1 MKTLTLTLLVPLAA
15 ILGAC
20 SSTAV
25 APAPTTEMA
34 QNVAIS
40 LSPEA
45 PRETVLLVSRTDGSV
60 VMQTIYSTADVCFK
74 NSSDSS
80 TTCLTQGAP
89 VFDPGTNRVVGYE
102 MVEEHIDLVAKT
114 R

>member
-1 MKTLTLTLLVPLAA
+1 MKTLSLALLIPLAA

-20 SSTAV
+20 SSTAIT
-25 APAPTTEMA
+25 PMSETEMA
-34 QNVAIS
+34 QNVAVS
-40 LSPEA
+40 LSPET
-45 PRETVLLVSRTDGSV
+45 PRETVLLVSRNDGSV

-89 VFDPGTNRVVGYE
+89 VFDPVSNTVVGYE
-102 MVEEHIDLVAKT
+102 MIEEHIDLVAKT
-114 R
+114 N